1 MKRRNDMNEFDTRNL
16 RNPSPYTKILAE
28 ENKMKRAD
36 ALKRK
41 KRRLSAA
48 KGNNYADSTVH
59 LFYKNKGV
67 AAAAIALFILP
78 ILFLGLYSAM
88 DTDATVSETEKR
100 NLKTKPEFSFQALFS
115 GTYTKDFEEYY
126 SDTFPFRDFFLNI
139 NKKITTPFTQNQAGD
154 GISIVQKPNGSDQL
168 GGEADILV
176 PTEENTTEPTTQEK
190 ETEPKDNAENHEYQQ
205 SGYIIL
211 DHTRKAAMELYTADS
226 RMKDYSAVINAFAK
240 KVPDSQVY
248 VLLAPTSLEF
258 YSAEKYHTGNKSE
271 AKGISMAYEA
281 LSSNIKTVDA
291 YSKIQPHTDEYI
303 YFRTDHHWTA
313 RGAYYGYT
321 AFAETAG
328 LTPKPLS
335 SYQSGKIE
343 GFVGSYYGYTQS
355 EMLKENPDYVEYF
368 LPQTQATGFYS
379 YDASMTNQIPL
390 AIVRTQ
396 VENSNKYLAFIQGD
410 TPVAKITTGNK
421 NGKKIMVVKESYG
434 NAFVPF
440 LIENYEEIY
449 VTDPRKIDMDLPSFV
464 KQHGIQDVLMI
475 NYVFAPYNSGY
486 MDSLKKMVG
495 YNG

>member
-1 MKRRNDMNEFDTRNL
+1 
-16 RNPSPYTKILAE
+16 
-28 ENKMKRAD
+28 
-36 ALKRK
+36 
-41 KRRLSAA
+41 
-48 KGNNYADSTVH
+48 
-59 LFYKNKGV
+59 
-67 AAAAIALFILP
+67 
-78 ILFLGLYSAM
+78 M

-100 NLKTKPEFSFQALFS
+100 NLKTKPEFSFQALFA

-126 SDTFPFRDFFLNI
+126 ADTFPFRDFFLNI
-139 NKKITTPFTQNQAGD
+139 NKKITTPFTQNQSGD

-168 GGEADILV
+168 GGEADISM
-176 PTEENTTEPTTQEK
+176 PSDQTTEPTTEAP
-190 ETEPKDNAENHEYQQ
+190 ETKPQDNMEDHEYQQ

-226 RMKDYSAVINAFAK
+226 RMKDYSAVINSFAS

-258 YSAEKYHTGNKSE
+258 YSAEEYHTGNKSE
-271 AKGISMAYEA
+271 KKGIQMAYDA
-281 LSSNIKTVDA
+281 LNSNIKTVDA

-321 AFAETAG
+321 AFAEVAG

-343 GFVGSYYGYTQS
+343 GFVGSYYGFTQS

-368 LPQTQATGFYS
+368 LPQTQATGVYS
-379 YDASMTNQIPL
+379 YDAAMTNQIPL

-410 TPVAKITTGNK
+410 TPIAKITTGNK

-449 VTDPRKIDMDLPSFV
+449 VTDPRKIDMDLTSFV
-464 KQHGIQDVLMI
+464 KEHGIQDVLMI
-475 NYVFAPYNSGY
+475 NYVFAPYNKGY

>member
-1 MKRRNDMNEFDTRNL
+1 MRKRDNMNEFDTRNL

-28 ENKMKRAD
+28 ENRNKRLNASR
-36 ALKRK
+36 RK
-41 KRRLSAA
+41 KTRFSNT

-59 LFYKNKGV
+59 LFYKNKAV
-67 AAAAIALFILP
+67 ASLAIALFILP

-88 DTDATVSETEKR
+88 DTDATVSVTEKR

-139 NKKITTPFTQNQAGD
+139 NKKITTPFTQNQSGD

-168 GGEADILV
+168 GGEADISM
-176 PTEENTTEPTTQEK
+176 PSQNNTESGTEAT
-190 ETEPKDNAENHEYQQ
+190 ETKPQYNAEDHEYQQ

-211 DHTRKAAMELYTADS
+211 DHTRKSAMELYTADS
-226 RMKDYSAVINAFAK
+226 RMKDYSAVINSFAS
-240 KVPDSQVY
+240 KVPNSQVY

-271 AKGISMAYEA
+271 KKGISMAYDA
-281 LSSNIKTVDA
+281 LNSNIKTVDA
-291 YSKIQPHTDEYI
+291 YSKIQSHTDEYI

-335 SYQSGKIE
+335 SYKSGKID
-343 GFVGSYYGYTQS
+343 GFVGSYYGFTQS

-368 LPQTQATGFYS
+368 LPQTQATGVYS
-379 YDASMTNQIPL
+379 YDAAMTNQIPL
-390 AIVRTQ
+390 AIVRTE

-449 VTDPRKIDMDLPSFV
+449 VTDPRKIDMDLPAFV
-464 KQHGIQDVLMI
+464 KEHGIQDVLMI
-475 NYVFAPYNSGY
+475 NYVFAPYNKGY

>member
-1 MKRRNDMNEFDTRNL
+1 MKRRNEMNEFDTRNL
-16 RNPSPYTKILAE
+16 RNPSPYTKILDE
-28 ENKMKRAD
+28 ENKNKRAE
-36 ALKRK
+36 AS
-41 KRRLSAA
+41 KRRKSRLSTT
-48 KGNNYADSTVH
+48 KGSNYADSTVH
-59 LFYKNKGV
+59 IFYKNKGV
-67 AAAAIALFILP
+67 AVAAIALFILP
-78 ILFLGLYSAM
+78 VLFLGLYSAM

-100 NLKTKPEFSFQALFS
+100 NLKTMPEFSFQALFS
-115 GTYTKDFEEYY
+115 GTFTKDFEEYY
-126 SDTFPFRDFFLNI
+126 SDTFPFRDFFLNV
-139 NKKITTPFTQNQAGD
+139 NKKLTEPFTQNQSGD
-154 GISIVQKPNGSDQL
+154 GISIVQKPNENDQL

-176 PTEENTTEPTTQEK
+176 PTENTTEASVQ
-190 ETEPKDNAENHEYQQ
+190 ETETKPTDNAENHEYQQ

-226 RMKDYSAVINAFAK
+226 RMKDYSAVINSFAK

-271 AKGISMAYEA
+271 KKGISMAYDA

-291 YSKIQPHTDEYI
+291 YSKIQAHTDEYI

-335 SYQSGKIE
+335 SYQNGKIE

-368 LPQTQATGFYS
+368 LPQTQATGVYS
-379 YDASMTNQIPL
+379 YDAAMTNQIPL

-449 VTDPRKIDMDLPSFV
+449 VTDPRKIDMDLPKFI
-464 KQHGIQDVLMI
+464 KEHGIQDVLMI
-475 NYVFAPYNSGY
+475 NYVFAPYNKGY

>member
-1 MKRRNDMNEFDTRNL
+1 MKKRYDMHEFDTRNL
-16 RNPSPYTKILAE
+16 RNPSPYTKILEE
-28 ENKMKRAD
+28 ENKNKIANASRRKRN
-36 ALKRK
+36 RV
-41 KRRLSAA
+41 SNT

-59 LFYKNKGV
+59 LFYKNKAV
-67 AAAAIALFILP
+67 ASAAIALFILP
-78 ILFLGLYSAM
+78 ILFLGLYSVM

-100 NLKTKPEFSFQALFS
+100 NLKTKPEFSFQALFA

-126 SDTFPFRDFFLNI
+126 ADTFPFRDFFLNI
-139 NKKITTPFTQNQAGD
+139 NKKITTPFTQNQSED

-168 GGEADILV
+168 GGEADISM
-176 PTEENTTEPTTQEK
+176 PPPESTEAGTQAA
-190 ETEPKDNAENHEYQQ
+190 ETKPQDNVENHEYQQ

-226 RMKDYSAVINAFAK
+226 RMKDYSVVINSFAS

-271 AKGISMAYEA
+271 KKGIQMAYDA
-281 LSSNIKTVDA
+281 LNSNIKTVDA

-321 AFAETAG
+321 AFTEVAG

-343 GFVGSYYGYTQS
+343 GFVGSYYGFTQS

-368 LPQTQATGFYS
+368 LPQTQATGVYS
-379 YDASMTNQIPL
+379 YDAAMTNQIPL

-421 NGKKIMVVKESYG
+421 NGKKIIVVKESYG

-449 VTDPRKIDMDLPSFV
+449 VTDPRKISMDLPAFV
-464 KQHGIQDVLMI
+464 KEHGIQDVLMI
-475 NYVFAPYNSGY
+475 NYVFAPYNKGY